1 MKKRNINEILF
12 VLYIFLLIIIKFF
25 FKLNPSYTFI
35 MLLIPTISILLV
47 SIIYNGKKSFC
58 LKPQIFIIT
67 FFIIL
72 IFIISILVNDNQ
84 YILNYLYEFFIYGF
98 IPIYLFSKVKD
109 INKVIQIGSKFSII
123 AFLIYFYDPLINYYY
138 FSDYMSFGLV
148 CMLPIFFF
156 SSLSRKVLH
165 KKGYLL
171 LEIMS
176 LVELLIFCNRGS
188 FLTAMMVEIVFFI
201 VDNSKEKNKY
211 LLIKIFLLIG
221 LSVLLVNNINNFLK
235 ILQDLLTKLNFD
247 SYSIRAVSL
256 MLSGDST
263 GFSGRE
269 EIWKNAISYFY
280 ENPIIGQGI
289 GAFEK
294 IYEIYTHNFI
304 LETLTSTGIMGLIL
318 ITVSISKYIKKCIMN
333 ENKCFYFALLI
344 VAIIPLLF
352 SIYIFKWLYFWIL
365 IYIAYDNNNNNKDK
379 IGDEKSEKII
389 NRYNKIFEK
398 SDET

>member
-280 ENPIIGQGI
+280 ENPIIGHGI

>member
-1 MKKRNINEILF
+1 MKKININEILF

-280 ENPIIGQGI
+280 ENPIIGHGI